1 MSKNNTKGKQKV
13 LSQLDNIHNV
23 LCDKQNIIPYGHTTI
38 FIWAVISAILFLGF
52 EPTSNISLT
61 YAMVGIV
68 LISLLGLAWSRYE
81 SKKENTKYDLFT
93 LTHSQKFIYINNALF
108 VGLGI
113 VLSYIFVKYQIGYFC
128 YPIWVFLIG
137 FLILNIGFIINNKQF
152 KIIAFSNILISIL
165 LLLSLIIN
173 FSHHILSYLSIV
185 SALITSGSLIYLG
198 FVIKNHKN

>member
-1 MSKNNTKGKQKV
+1 MSKNNTKDKQKV

-52 EPTSNISLT
+52 EPILNISFT

-68 LISLLGLAWSRYE
+68 LISLLGLAWGKYE
-81 SKKENTKYDLFT
+81 SKKENTKYDLSN

-108 VGLGI
+108 VGFGI

-137 FLILNIGFIINNKQF
+137 FLILNIGFILNNKQF
-152 KIIAFSNILISIL
+152 ILIAFVDICMAIL
-165 LLLSLIIN
+165 LFVILLIN
-173 FSHHILSYLSIV
+173 FSSYILSYLGVASM
-185 SALITSGSLIYLG
+185 LITSGSLIYLG